1 LRHLYGQFCPVSFL
15 WSYSSLDAMN
25 QTASP
30 ARLSP
35 NIQADVLP
43 DHCVPSP
50 FRINMASAA
59 PLLGDRTALAME
71 LSAQDCAGPVIPSL
85 RLATIARRLR
95 NIFVKP
101 LPASRCGCVITTITL
116 LAGAACMAQYGK
128 TPPPL
133 SDLVQSSIKSTRTAT
148 ALQFVFAWGRPRTP
162 KKAQPK
168 RLYPPPSIQHLLETK
183 YLPDIATITMVR
195 DIAINL
201 LLNDV
206 TMTIIIL
213 GNETNTK
220 VLSIF
225 AACWPGPR
233 SRPSL

>member
-1 LRHLYGQFCPVSFL
+1 M
-15 WSYSSLDAMN
+15 D

-43 DHCVPSP
+43 NHCVPSP
-50 FRINMASAA
+50 FRINMASKA

-85 RLATIARRLR
+85 RLATTARRLR

-101 LPASRCGCVITTITL
+101 LPASRCGCITTIGV
-116 LAGAACMAQYGK
+116 LAGATCMAQYGK
-128 TPPPL
+128 PTPPL
-133 SDLVQSSIKSTRTAT
+133 SNLVQISINSTRMAT
-148 ALQFVFAWGRPRTP
+148 ALQFAFAWGRPHIQQ
-162 KKAQPK
+162 KAQPK
-168 RLYPPPSIQHLLETK
+168 HLDPPPSIQHLLETK
-183 YLPDIATITMVR
+183 YLPDIA
-195 DIAINL
+195 INL
-201 LLNDV
+201 LLTDG

-213 GNETNTK
+213 GNESNTK

-225 AACWPGPR
+225 A
-233 SRPSL
+233 

>member
-1 LRHLYGQFCPVSFL
+1 M
-15 WSYSSLDAMN
+15 D

-43 DHCVPSP
+43 NHCVPSP
-50 FRINMASAA
+50 FRINMASKA

-85 RLATIARRLR
+85 RLATTARRLR

-101 LPASRCGCVITTITL
+101 LPASRCGCITTIGV

-128 TPPPL
+128 PTPPL
-133 SDLVQSSIKSTRTAT
+133 SNLVQSSINSTRTAT
-148 ALQFVFAWGRPRTP
+148 ALQFAFAWGRPRIQQ
-162 KKAQPK
+162 KAQPK
-168 RLYPPPSIQHLLETK
+168 RLDPPPSIQHLLETK
-183 YLPDIATITMVR
+183 YLPDIA
-195 DIAINL
+195 INL

-206 TMTIIIL
+206 TMTNIL
-213 GNETNTK
+213 GNEINPD
-220 VLSIF
+220 VVSI
-225 AACWPGPR
+225 
-233 SRPSL
+233 